1 MDINLQKRN
10 GEMISIG
17 SGIAESGDGYIRF
30 NDGTQICYGTI
41 SNAYHLTTITYPKPF
56 FVNMPCVTFNHS
68 NIYASDINAIY
79 SFHVTTDYR
88 DYPDIPDIPG
98 QDTTDPYVWALILR
112 IEFISIKT
120 VLATADLGGHRHTI
134 KAEMKFYEK
143 GIKSN
148 STNPEVTLDGID
160 VSYIAIGRWK

>member
-1 MDINLQKRN
+1 
-10 GEMISIG
+10 MISIG
-17 SGIAESGDGYIRF
+17 SGISESGNGYIRF

-41 SNAYHLTTITYPKPF
+41 NNAYHLTTITYPKPF
-56 FVNMPCVTFNHS
+56 LSMPCVTFSHS

-79 SFHVTTDYR
+79 SFHVTTSYR
-88 DYPDIPDIPG
+88 DYPDLPDIPG
-98 QDTTDPYVWALILR
+98 QEDTNHDVSILVLR

-134 KAEMKFYEK
+134 KAEIKFYEK

-148 STNPEVTLDGID
+148 SKDPEVTLDGID

>member
-1 MDINLQKRN
+1 MDINFQKKN

-41 SNAYHLTTITYPKPF
+41 KNAYHLTMIAYPKPF
-56 FVNMPCVTFNHS
+56 LSMPCVTFSHS

-79 SFHVTTDYR
+79 SFHVTTDAA
-88 DYPDIPDIPG
+88 DYPDFPDIPG
-98 QDTTDPYVWALILR
+98 QDTHHDVSALILR

-120 VLATADLGGHRHTI
+120 ILATADLGGHSHNIR
-134 KAEMKFYEK
+134 AEMKFYEE

-148 STNPEVTLDGID
+148 SKNPEVTLDGID
-160 VSYIAIGRWK
+160 VRYIAIGRWK